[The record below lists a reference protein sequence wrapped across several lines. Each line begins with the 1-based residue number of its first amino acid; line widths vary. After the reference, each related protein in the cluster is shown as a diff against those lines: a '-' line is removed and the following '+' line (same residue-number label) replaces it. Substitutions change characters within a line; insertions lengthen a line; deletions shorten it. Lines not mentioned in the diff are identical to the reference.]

1 MIKNLYSGQD
11 NIKDHFYSIILFSI
25 TNFPFT
31 FQSCDNQLIF
41 DPKMCTFWLVI
52 FSLKIKHEYIIASG
66 LSGLANLEI
75 DHQVPHFIRIYT
87 FSTTPHSL
95 INGQAKMNG
104 LFCLLLFVSTSSTF
118 ARQYRGTC
126 RDNTL
131 IDVFNTDLLD
141 QCKDNCRDDDNCVAL
156 TFNLELKV
164 CQTFSFCNRFVN
176 GRCPTCITV
185 FKEEF
190 VPEICNFQGICQ
202 VRFCLNCE
210 QHELA
215 ACLLTFLTFRDDG
228 YKR

>member
-1 MIKNLYSGQD
+1 MK
-11 NIKDHFYSIILFSI
+11 
-25 TNFPFT
+25 
-31 FQSCDNQLIF
+31 
-41 DPKMCTFWLVI
+41 
-52 FSLKIKHEYIIASG
+52 
-66 LSGLANLEI
+66 
-75 DHQVPHFIRIYT
+75 
-87 FSTTPHSL
+87 
-95 INGQAKMNG
+95 G

-164 CQTFSFCNRFVN
+164 CQTFSFCNRFTN

-190 VPEICNFQGICQ
+190 VPEICNFHGICQ
-202 VRFCLNCE
+202 VSFCLNCE

-215 ACLLTFLTFRDDG
+215 ACLLVTFLTFRDDG
-228 YKR
+228 YKRWIDHRCVAMKHAKRIRNAYITPMIKTVVVICSQVVNRNPRKIVPSML